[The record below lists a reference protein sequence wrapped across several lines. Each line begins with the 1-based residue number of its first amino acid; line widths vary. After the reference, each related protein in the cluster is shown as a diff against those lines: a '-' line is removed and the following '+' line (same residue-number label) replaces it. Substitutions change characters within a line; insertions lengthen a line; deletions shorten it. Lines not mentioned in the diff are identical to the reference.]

1 MFEYIRTHK
10 RIMQGVLLVI
20 IFPSFALFGVDSFMR
35 SRDASSSVAT
45 VAGQAISQQEF
56 DQAVRSQLDRLKQA
70 YGPEFDAQMLNT
82 PEARQGILD
91 DLISRKAMSAEAVK
105 NKLTVTDQALQ
116 QNILETPGLKKPDN
130 SFDVDRY
137 KSLLAM
143 QGMTPTMYEANLR
156 QDLALQ
162 QLLNSVQNSAIS
174 SKSVAERIALISE
187 QEREIQSLSFKA
199 KDFVADVKIT
209 DAILRAY
216 YDKNTAQFEIPELV
230 NAEYVVLSNDALAE
244 QIVVA
249 DAEVQAH
256 YEQNKKNYTTDEQ
269 RRASHILLNLKS
281 DASADEVKAVKE
293 KASALLAQVR
303 KNPDQFA
310 KLAKENSQDV
320 GSGERGGDLDYF
332 ARGAMV
338 KPFDEAAFKLKQG
351 EISELVQ
358 SEFGIH
364 IIQLT
369 AIKPVTIKPLD
380 EVKAQLVADIK
391 KQKAAKAYAEAAEA
405 FTNMVYEQPDSLKPI
420 AEKLKLKIEQLTN
433 LQRQAMP
440 GAPATMIA
448 SNPKF
453 LKAIFS
459 DDSLKKKHNTEATEI
474 APSTLVS
481 GRVVEYKPASKRPF
495 DEVKAVIQ
503 AKIIQTESLALAKK
517 AGEAKLL
524 ALKTTDNASGFADTK
539 TVSRLKKPELSN
551 EAILAVVKADV
562 QKLPAYVG
570 VELAG
575 QGYDVYR
582 ISKVS
587 QASPDPARRLSEAK
601 QVENAIAQQEVFSY
615 VEALKKKAKV
625 TVNQAALSAKS
636 SQNAA
641 Q

>member
-20 IFPSFALFGVDSFMR
+20 IFPSFAFFGIESFTQ
-35 SRDASSSVAT
+35 RDANISVAT
-45 VAGQAISQQEF
+45 VAGQSISQTEF
-56 DQAVRSQLDRLKQA
+56 DQALRSQLDRLKQA

-91 DLISRKAMSAEAVK
+91 DLIARKAMGAEASK
-105 NKLTVTDQALQ
+105 NKLTVTDQSLQ
-116 QNILETPGLKKPDN
+116 QSILETPGLKKPDN
-130 SFDVDRY
+130 TFDTDRY

-143 QGMTPTMYEANLR
+143 QGMTPTMYEASLR

-174 SKSVAERIALISE
+174 SKTVAERIALISE
-187 QEREIQSLSFKA
+187 QEREIQTLSFKA
-199 KDFVADVKIT
+199 KNYVADVKIT

-244 QIVVA
+244 QIVVSDA
-249 DAEVQAH
+249 DVMAH
-256 YEQNKKNYTTDEQ
+256 YEQNKKNYTADEQ

-281 DASADEVKAVKE
+281 DASAAEVKSVKE
-293 KASALLAQVR
+293 KADALLAQVR

-320 GSGERGGDLDYF
+320 GSAERGGDLDYF
-332 ARGAMV
+332 GRGAMV
-338 KPFDEAAFKLKQG
+338 KAFDDVAFKLKQG
-351 EISELVQ
+351 EISDLVQ

-369 AIKPVTIKPLD
+369 AIKPVAIKPLE

-391 KQKAAKAYAEAAEA
+391 KQKAAKAYAEASEV
-405 FTNMVYEQPDSLKPI
+405 FTNMAYEQPDSLKPI

-433 LQRQAMP
+433 LQRQSMP

-448 SNPKF
+448 NNPKF

-495 DEVKAVIQ
+495 DEVKEVIQ

-517 AGEAKLL
+517 AGEAKLQ
-524 ALKTTDNASGFADTK
+524 ALKIADDVAGFADTN
-539 TVSRLKKPELSN
+539 TVSRLKKPEISN
-551 EAILAVVKADV
+551 EAFLALVKADV

-570 VELAG
+570 VELVG

-587 QASPDPARRLSEAK
+587 QASPDPVRRVSEAK
-601 QVENAIAQQEVFSY
+601 QVENAIAQQDVYSY

-625 TVNQAALSAKS
+625 TVNRTALLAKS
-636 SQNAA
+636 TLNA
-641 Q
+641 QQ